1 LRFAVLKDNCRS
13 KARVDYTA
21 EVIDRAEDKSWFVFP
36 WEAVMTAET
45 LLEESQ
51 AVPERLG

>member
-1 LRFAVLKDNCRS
+1 MDNCRS
-13 KARVDYTA
+13 QARVDYAA
-21 EVIDRAEDKSWFVFP
+21 EGIDRAEDKRWFVFP

-45 LLEESQ
+45 LAEEAQ